1 MQVTA
6 PKAQLTP
13 RDYLANLPNAV
24 SGAGGHDAT
33 LRAACECVRL
43 GLSDG
48 EAMALLREWN
58 TTHCQPA
65 WTEKELAHKLT
76 SARSKAG
83 GQVRF
88 VRNSPAPAVRVVWKI
103 ERKQPAATPAATV
116 QPIAPP
122 KPPAATAEPP
132 RLWAI
137 KPGEPIPAQFRDVL
151 RTWTAF
157 RNHPAWIN
165 AL

>member
-1 MQVTA
+1 VQLTA
-6 PKAQLTP
+6 PKAKLTP
-13 RDYLANLPNAV
+13 RDILANLPNAV

-48 EAMALLREWN
+48 EAMALLRDWN
-58 TTHCQPA
+58 GTHCQPP
-65 WTEKELAHKLT
+65 WTEKELAHKLA

-83 GQVRF
+83 GQVR
-88 VRNSPAPAVRVVWKI
+88 PAWQPKPAERVVWKI
-103 ERKQPAATPAATV
+103 VRKQPAATPAEPV
-116 QPIAPP
+116 KPIAPP
-122 KPPAATAEPP
+122 QPPAATAEPP
-132 RLWAI
+132 RLWVI
-137 KPGEPIPAQFRDVL
+137 KPGEPIPAMFADVL
-151 RTWTAF
+151 RTWPAF